1 MSMPTDDLVVM
12 VLDWRQLKAVLEA
25 ARAVDR
31 PLTLITPRAAAE
43 TYGAGYLGALQA
55 RADLEF
61 PDVAFTLV
69 VDCGEAAGYAMACLR
84 AGVRR
89 ISLQGASNVVAKVA
103 DIARQKGAAVV
114 ERPPQALDLTAALAT
129 LLGSPSP
136 RRKNT

>member
-12 VLDWRQLKAVLEA
+12 VLDWRQVKAVLEA
-25 ARAVDR
+25 ARAADR

-43 TYGAGYLGALQA
+43 TYGAGYLGALQD

-84 AGVRR
+84 AGVRT
-89 ISLQGASNVVAKVA
+89 ISLQGPADVVAKVS

-114 ERPPQALDLTAALAT
+114 ERPPQALDLAAALAA

-136 RRKNT
+136 GRKST

>member
-103 DIARQKGAAVV
+103 DIARQKGAAIV
-114 ERPPQALDLTAALAT
+114 ERPPQALDLAAALAT

>member
-1 MSMPTDDLVVM
+1 MPTDDLVVM

-84 AGVRR
+84 AGLRR

-114 ERPPQALDLTAALAT
+114 ERPPQALDLAAALAT

-136 RRKNT
+136 RRKNA